1 LIGLEGAGIS
11 TGRLS
16 SWKGWRCEQNREAD
30 RHASSRCSVD
40 LATHRSLPRRRLWI
54 GRNRAR
60 GGTLPPSGSAV
71 PSVCDRVAVA
81 RVQAS
86 SRPTSTFSKHAAG
99 VRRLRKTPC
108 FELAGT
114 IGTTHRCRA
123 AFSIVDH
130 HHHRTE
136 ADYFGESKAHEL
148 SPVVANEARG

>member
-1 LIGLEGAGIS
+1 FSCISWRTCGKLHSDFTLSSQSYFFNSSLSAASEVRPGFHEPGRLDDLDRVCGRHEDLRHKRIGMQRNRRHDLLELIGLEGAGIS

-71 PSVCDRVAVA
+71 SSVCDR
-81 RVQAS
+81 
-86 SRPTSTFSKHAAG
+86 
-99 VRRLRKTPC
+99 
-108 FELAGT
+108 
-114 IGTTHRCRA
+114 
-123 AFSIVDH
+123 
-130 HHHRTE
+130 
-136 ADYFGESKAHEL
+136 
-148 SPVVANEARG
+148 